1 MPFIFLNGSAM
12 QGGPLH
18 HQLHGAPLIR
28 RARTAPKYQ
37 FFSVANR
44 FPAMHPVPAN
54 GHRVHGEVYDITLET
69 LHNHLLP
76 AEPEELE
83 LGTIELSDG
92 TTCLATI
99 LRRQNLNSPHLID
112 ISHIGDWPAYLATL
126 TP

>member
-1 MPFIFLNGSAM
+1 MFLNGSAM

-18 HQLHGAPLIR
+18 SALRGAPLVR

-44 FPAMHPVPAN
+44 FPAMHPAPHD
-54 GHRVHGEVYDITLET
+54 GHRVQGEVYDIPLET
-69 LHNHLLP
+69 LHNNLLP

-92 TTCLATI
+92 TACLATL
-99 LRRQNLNSPHLID
+99 LRQQHLNSPHLIN
-112 ISHIGDWPAYLATL
+112 ISTIGDWPAYLATL
-126 TP
+126 

>member
-1 MPFIFLNGSAM
+1 MPLIFLNGSAM

-18 HQLHGAPLIR
+18 SQLHGAPLVR

-44 FPAMHPVPAN
+44 FPAMHPAPDD
-54 GHRVHGEVYDITLET
+54 GHRVHGEVYDIPLET

-92 TTCLATI
+92 TACLATL
-99 LRRQNLNSPHLID
+99 LRRQHLNSPNLIN
-112 ISHIGDWPAYLATL
+112 ISTIGDWPTYLATL
-126 TP
+126 HP

>member
-1 MPFIFLNGSAM
+1 MPLIFLNGSAM

-18 HQLHGAPLIR
+18 AQLQGAPLVR
-28 RARTAPKYQ
+28 RARTAAKYQ

-44 FPAMHPVPAN
+44 FPAMHPAPGN
-54 GHRVHGEVYDITLET
+54 GHRVHGEVYDISLET
-69 LHNHLLP
+69 LHKHLLP
-76 AEPEELE
+76 SEPEELE

-92 TTCLATI
+92 TACLATL
-99 LRRQNLNSPHLID
+99 LRQESLDSASLID

>member
-1 MPFIFLNGSAM
+1 MPLMFLNGSAM

-18 HQLHGAPLIR
+18 SQLHGAPLVR
-28 RARTAPKYQ
+28 RARTAAKYQ

-44 FPAMHPVPAN
+44 FPAMHPAPRN
-54 GHRVHGEVYDITLET
+54 GHRVHGEVYDIPLDT

-92 TTCLATI
+92 TACLATL
-99 LRRQNLNSPHLID
+99 LRQEHLGSPTLIN
-112 ISHIGDWPAYLATL
+112 ISELGDWPTYLASL
-126 TP
+126 NP

>member
-1 MPFIFLNGSAM
+1 MPLIFLNGSAM
-12 QGGPLH
+12 QSGPLH
-18 HQLHGAPLIR
+18 DQLQGAPLVR
-28 RARTAPKYQ
+28 RTHTAPKYQ

-44 FPAMHPVPAN
+44 FPAMHPAPQN

-83 LGTIELSDG
+83 LGTIELADG
-92 TTCLATI
+92 TASLATL
-99 LRRQNLNSPHLID
+99 LRQEYLGSPSLIN
-112 ISHIGDWPAYLATL
+112 ISHLGDWPAYLATL

>member
-1 MPFIFLNGSAM
+1 MFLNGSAM

-18 HQLHGAPLIR
+18 DQLRGAPLVR
-28 RARTAPKYQ
+28 RASSAAKYH

-44 FPAMHPVPAN
+44 FPAMHPAPRD

-83 LGTIELSDG
+83 LGTIELFDG
-92 TTCLATI
+92 IACLATL
-99 LRRQNLNSPHLID
+99 LRQEHLGSPSLIN
-112 ISHIGDWPAYLATL
+112 ISEIGDWPSYLATL

>member
-18 HQLHGAPLIR
+18 DQLRGAPLVR
-28 RARTAPKYQ
+28 RARTAAKYQ

-44 FPAMHPVPAN
+44 FPAMHPAPHN
-54 GHRVHGEVYDITLET
+54 GHRVHGEVYDIPLET

-83 LGTIELSDG
+83 LGTIELADG
-92 TTCLATI
+92 TACLATL
-99 LRRQNLNSPHLID
+99 LRQEHLDSASLID
-112 ISHIGDWPAYLATL
+112 ISPIGDWPAYLATL
-126 TP
+126 

>member
-1 MPFIFLNGSAM
+1 MPLIFLNGSAM

-18 HQLHGAPLIR
+18 DHLHGAPLIHSTS
-28 RARTAPKYQ
+28 TAAKYQ

-44 FPAMHPVPAN
+44 FPAMHPAPRN
-54 GHRVHGEVYDITLET
+54 GHRVHGEVYDIPLET

-83 LGTIELSDG
+83 LGTIELADG
-92 TTCLATI
+92 TACLATL
-99 LRRQNLNSPHLID
+99 LRRQHLNSPGLID
-112 ISHIGDWPAYLATL
+112 ISRLGSWPAYVATL

>member
-1 MPFIFLNGSAM
+1 MPLMFLNGSAM

-18 HQLHGAPLIR
+18 DQLLGAPLVR
-28 RARTAPKYQ
+28 RARTAAKYR

-44 FPAMHPVPAN
+44 FPAMHPAPRD
-54 GHRVHGEVYDITLET
+54 GHRVHGEVYDLTLET

-92 TTCLATI
+92 TACLATLLRTI
-99 LRRQNLNSPHLID
+99 LLGSPNLID
-112 ISHIGDWPAYLATL
+112 ISDIGDWPTYLATL

>member
-1 MPFIFLNGSAM
+1 MALIFLNGSAM

-18 HQLHGAPLIR
+18 GQLRGAPLVR
-28 RARTAPKYQ
+28 RARTAAKYQ

-44 FPAMHPVPAN
+44 FPAMHPAPRN

-83 LGTIELSDG
+83 LGTVELADG
-92 TTCLATI
+92 TACLATL
-99 LRRQNLNSPHLID
+99 LRQERLSSPTLIN
-112 ISHIGDWPAYLATL
+112 ISHIGDWPTYLAGL